1 MKHTTPFRSRR
12 AVRLTGMVL
21 LVAMLAGVLCLS
33 ASAANTNME
42 KVTSVFPRLPEA
54 WVGDVMPMPDG
65 NGLRLYYLYDLNNN
79 TWPMHPFYSFTT
91 ENFYEFYGTR
101 YGVSGSTNRADQDH
115 LGLGTGSVILGRDGL
130 YHTFYTG
137 VNTLLTGKTTAIM
150 HATSTDQVTWTKHP
164 EDTIYPPEGYNKE
177 DYRDSEVMWVEEEGK
192 YWMTVSGR
200 CVTNGNENGV
210 VLLYTSD
217 DLSHWTFEG
226 NLFTPNH
233 YYMLECSDIVKIGN
247 LYYLFYSWNCITYYA
262 VSESIRGPYRDP
274 ADNILSSDSFTFY
287 AAKVGTV
294 GDKNYLCAWLGRKAG
309 SKDSAVYDWGGNMVI
324 FELNQKADGT
334 LGLDAP
340 STYADYFRKP
350 YAFLPVSNS
359 GDVKQDGNSLTL
371 KKTTG
376 GANAYVSMGELPKTM
391 MLTCKVRFSSAMA
404 KGGFCFGTNGVTD
417 DSLYVML
424 NASNS
429 RVQYDGKGLGDK
441 TATAERVGSMVTFR
455 FEPNTDYT
463 LKLVVE
469 DEIIA
474 LYINGEKTAI
484 NRIYSAVGMD
494 WGFFASERSVT
505 FSDVEIRVTD
515 SVRTEPGTPSGN
527 KPVTPSKPGDS
538 DGATDV
544 RPGGDTTGTS
554 ATETK
559 PETKPDTP
567 SETGDTGAETG
578 TDTAPSGGCASAL
591 GAASLLPAAVAA
603 AVIPLCRRRRRR
615 RGSGRRSA

>member
-1 MKHTTPFRSRR
+1 MKKHLTIRR
-12 AVRLTGMVL
+12 AVRVLGAVL
-21 LVAMLAGVLCLS
+21 LLAILGSTLCVSAVADS
-33 ASAANTNME
+33 KANM
-42 KVTSVFPRLPEA
+42 KKITSLFPRLPEA
-54 WVGDVMPMPDG
+54 WVGDVMPMTDG
-65 NGLRLYYLYDLNNN
+65 NSLRLYYLYDRDNN

-91 ENFYEFYGTR
+91 ENFYEFWGTQ
-101 YGVSGSTNRADQDH
+101 YGVAGSTNRADQDH

-130 YHTFYTG
+130 YHAFYTG

-150 HATSTDQVTWTKHP
+150 HATSPDQITWTKIP
-164 EDTIYPPEGYNKE
+164 EDTIYPPAGYNTE

-200 CVTNGNENGV
+200 CNTNGSENGV

-274 ADNILSSDSFTFY
+274 ADNILSTDSFTFY
-287 AAKVGTV
+287 AAKVGTL
-294 GDKNYLCAWLGRKAG
+294 GDRHYLCAWLGRKAG
-309 SKDSAVYDWGGNMVI
+309 SKDSAIYDWGGNMVI

-340 STYADYFRKP
+340 STYADYFRKN
-350 YAFLPVSNS
+350 YAFKTVASS
-359 GDVKQDGNSLTL
+359 GNVMEDGNSLTL
-371 KKTTG
+371 KKVTG
-376 GANAYVSMGELPKTM
+376 GENAYVSMGALPQTM

-404 KGGFCFGTNGVTD
+404 KGGFSFGTNGVND
-417 DSLYVML
+417 DSLYLML

-429 RVQYDGKGLGDK
+429 RVQYDAKGLGDK
-441 TATAERVGSMVTFR
+441 TQTADRVGSMVTYP
-455 FEPNTDYT
+455 FEPNKDYT

-469 DEIIA
+469 DEIVA

-494 WGFFASERSVT
+494 WGFFASDRSVT
-505 FSDVEIRVTD
+505 FSDIEIKVTD
-515 SVRTEPGTPSGN
+515 SVKTEPGTPSSN
-527 KPVTPSKPGDS
+527 KPVTPSKPGNPG
-538 DGATDV
+538 GATDV
-544 RPGGDTTGTS
+544 RPGGNTTA
-554 ATETK
+554 ATEA
-559 PETKPDTP
+559 PETKPQSPDD
-567 SETGDTGAETG
+567 SATG
-578 TDTAPSGGCASAL
+578 TDTEPTEAPRGGCASAIGS
-591 GAASLLPAAVAA
+591 GALLPAAALVSCAF
-603 AVIPLCRRRRRR
+603 VRSKKR
-615 RGSGRRSA
+615 RRSA